1 MAKILV
7 VDDEPVT
14 NRLLSL
20 MLQRINH
27 SVITAN
33 NGIEA
38 LSYLDK
44 THIDLMI
51 TDINMPDIN
60 GLELLSFIRKSEQH
74 RGVPVLLISTQSS
87 ERDRERG
94 LKLGADGYLAKPFT
108 PESLREETARHL
120 TPAASSNG

>member
-44 THIDLMI
+44 THIDRMI
-51 TDINMPDIN
+51 TDINMPDMN
-60 GLELLSFIRKSEQH
+60 GLTLLEELRADQRHKNM
-74 RGVPVLLISTQSS
+74 PVIVLTAIGQEHMSQLAVQKGATNFLTRPISSW
-87 ERDRERG
+87 E
-94 LKLGADGYLAKPFT
+94 LKEAVTHCLQ
-108 PESLREETARHL
+108 TA
-120 TPAASSNG
+120 